1 MMIRGDQDPFLNYYH
16 RELSYLRH
24 AGGLFAS
31 KHPKIARRLE
41 LNHGES
47 PDPHV
52 ERLLESFA
60 FLTARLSQ
68 EIDDRLPQIS
78 AALLDVLYPQLM
90 NPIPAMA
97 VAQFQI

>member
-1 MMIRGDQDPFLNYYH
+1 MLRGDQDPFLNYYH

-24 AGGLFAS
+24 AGGIFAAR
-31 KHPKIARRLE
+31 HPKIARRLE

-60 FLTARLSQ
+60 FLTARFC
-68 EIDDRLPQIS
+68 
-78 AALLDVLYPQLM
+78 LYGILR
-90 NPIPAMA
+90 
-97 VAQFQI
+97 VRVVSV